1 MIRYFTS
8 FCLTAL
14 LFYLNSCSDP
24 TSGKIENLPPDT
36 YLSLRPDSIIA
47 PGTTLKTIRWW
58 GDDPDGFIKGYY
70 ISFDSLNWNYT
81 TQNDSTF
88 ALHITGNDSTFR
100 FYVAAIDEQDL
111 IDPTP
116 ATNLYPVEN
125 SAPSVVFDAGTEI
138 PDTTFPIATFKW
150 TGSDTDGVANI
161 KYYQWA
167 INDTNN
173 FRRIPGSVNLLTLT
187 KDSGLVTD
195 ADNIFYLRAEDDAG
209 ALSPVIRMPDTS
221 RHWHVRNNT
230 SKILLI
236 KDMPLSQF
244 GIANSYFESALDT
257 ISYDVLDIKSNNGAL
272 IPKIVNPMFTETL
285 KLFEIVIWSA
295 NQGNASTDN
304 ANFELGQNSL
314 PFYLQSGGKLFFT
327 TGLPNAETQG
337 QGTLINWAPIDSISS
352 CTIGFVSGNVSL
364 INEDNSYPVLIT
376 TPGGLFIQ
384 RVRGIKS
391 TEPTRIIYRLPI
403 STVCQTNTVVA
414 VKNSASN
421 PNNILMTMPVY
432 YINADVN
439 ASKQLFDKILIQEF
453 GYR

>member
-1 MIRYFTS
+1 M
-8 FCLTAL
+8 FCLTAIII
-14 LFYLNSCSDP
+14 YLNSCSDP
-24 TSGKIENLPPDT
+24 ISGKIENLPPDT

-70 ISFDSLNWNYT
+70 ISFDSLNWSYT

-88 ALHITGNDSTFR
+88 ALHITGNDSTFK
-100 FYVAAIDEQDL
+100 FYAAAIDDDGL

-116 ATNLYPVEN
+116 ATNLYPVQN
-125 SAPSVVFDAGTEI
+125 SAPSVVFDAGTEL

-161 KYYQWA
+161 RYYQWA
-167 INDTNN
+167 LNDTNN
-173 FRRIPGSVNLLTLT
+173 FSRIPGTVNLLTLT
-187 KDSGLVTD
+187 ADSGIALNS
-195 ADNIFYLRAEDDAG
+195 DNIFYLRAEDDAG
-209 ALSPVIRMPDTS
+209 ALSPIIRMPDTS
-221 RHWHVRNNT
+221 RHWYVRNNT

-244 GIANSYFESALDT
+244 SVANDYFVTALDT

-285 KLFEIVIWSA
+285 KLFDIVIWSA
-295 NQGNASTDN
+295 NQGNSAADN
-304 ANFELGQNSL
+304 ANFELAQNSL
-314 PFYLQSGGKLFFT
+314 PFYLQAGGKLFFT
-327 TGLPNAETQG
+327 TGLPNVESQG
-337 QGTLINWAPIDSISS
+337 QGTLINWAPIDSLSS

-364 INEDNSYPVLIT
+364 INTDIAYPVIIT
-376 TPGGLFIQ
+376 TPGGLFLQ
-384 RVRGIKS
+384 RIRGIHS
-391 TEPTRIIYRLPI
+391 TEPTQIVYRLPI
-403 STVCQTNTVVA
+403 STPCQANTVVA
-414 VKNSASN
+414 IKNSASN

-432 YINADVN
+432 YINADIN
-439 ASKQLFDKILIQEF
+439 ASKQLFNKILVQEF